1 MLASETAQRT
11 ADQAE
16 VRGMLKELQTEA
28 ILLVLPGLYA
38 IGLALIG
45 LVGQR
50 PVLLPALLL
59 YGLLF
64 VVLAL
69 RGRCYLLAAWILVVG
84 CMLLDLLIVIRG
96 QLSSVL
102 YLLTLP
108 VGLATLL
115 ISLPAGVFLAMAGTI
130 LLCVQGTPLP
140 DDPVLRV
147 TTAIGLWS
155 TVGLIGLT
163 LRPLLTA
170 LQWSWI
176 GYKHSRS
183 LLEQARDYQVQ
194 LKQTLADL
202 AEANAQLTRL
212 NQLTQRLRR
221 AAEDAR
227 SAKEQFVANVSHEL
241 RTPLNMI
248 IGFSEMILQAPE
260 TYGRNIPPALLA
272 DLAVILRNSQHLSSL
287 IDDVLDLS
295 QIEAGKMALTKEW
308 VSIAEI
314 VEAAVTAVRPLFES
328 KGLYLQIE
336 IPDDLPPLFCD
347 RTRIR
352 EVLLNLLSNA
362 GRFTERGGVRVRALR
377 DGDYVMISVADTGP
391 GIAVEDQPKL
401 FQPFQQ
407 LDGSV
412 RRRYG
417 GSGLGLAISKS
428 FVELHQG
435 TMWLESEL
443 GRGTTIFVKL
453 PIEPPPGPIEGGVS
467 RWFNPY
473 SHYEDRPRRSMVP
486 LLPLYPRLVVLET
499 GDSLKKLLTRYM
511 DRVEIVPVG
520 SLEEAFEELNRVPAQ
535 ALLVNTPSVSEALR
549 DLGALRSL
557 VQGVPIILCTVPGA
571 HEAAGA
577 LGVADYLVKPVS
589 RQALLDALDRLHLHQ
604 GTILIVDDEPEALR
618 LFRRMLAS
626 AGRNYRVLR
635 AANGHQALSVL
646 REERPDV
653 LLLDLV
659 MPEMDGFQLLAA
671 KAADAALRDIP
682 VIAISALDPA
692 GQPIVSNAL
701 AVTQRDGLTMWQ
713 LVQCIEALT
722 RVLAPTSP
730 VADPMRLKGF
740 RDERACVETPPPQ
753 GSGPIALAEG

>member
-1 MLASETAQRT
+1 MLAPETVQRT

-16 VRGMLKELQTEA
+16 VRGMLVELQNEA
-28 ILLVLPGLYA
+28 LLLVLPGLYA
-38 IGLALIG
+38 IGLVLIG

-50 PVLLPALLL
+50 PILAPALFLYVLLII
-59 YGLLF
+59 
-64 VVLAL
+64 VLAL
-69 RGRCYLLAAWILVVG
+69 RGRCYLLAAWVLVLGCIAINLLVV
-84 CMLLDLLIVIRG
+84 IQG
-96 QLSSVL
+96 QLSQVL

-115 ISLPAGVFLAMAGTI
+115 ISLPAGALTAAASTM
-130 LLCVQGTPLP
+130 LLCVQGAPLP
-140 DDPVLRV
+140 TDVVLRV
-147 TTAIGLWS
+147 TTVIGMWS

-170 LQWSWI
+170 LQWSWT

-212 NQLTQRLRR
+212 NQLTQALRR

-248 IGFSEMILQAPE
+248 IGFSEMILQSPE
-260 TYGRNIPPALLA
+260 TYGRNIPSALLA
-272 DLAVILRNSQHLSSL
+272 DLAVILRNSQHLSDL

-295 QIEAGKMALTKEW
+295 QIEAGKMALTKER
-308 VSIAEI
+308 VSIQEI
-314 VEAAVTAVRPLFES
+314 VEAAAVAVRPLFES

-336 IPDDLPPLFCD
+336 FPEDLPPIFCD

-362 GRFTERGGVRVRALR
+362 GRFTEQGGVRVRAMR
-377 DGDYVMISVADTGP
+377 DGDHLIVSVADTGP
-391 GIAVEDQPKL
+391 GISAEDQSRL
-401 FQPFQQ
+401 FQPFHQV
-407 LDGSV
+407 DGSV

-428 FVELHQG
+428 FVELHHG
-435 TMWLESEL
+435 TMWLESEV

-453 PIEPPPGPIEGGVS
+453 PIDPPRPIESGVS

-473 SHYEDRPRRSMVP
+473 GGYEERPRRPMVP
-486 LLPLYPRLVVLET
+486 SITLYPRFVVLEN
-499 GDSLKKLLTRYM
+499 GDSLKRLLARYL
-511 DRVEIVPVG
+511 DHVEIAPV
-520 SLEEAFEELNRVPAQ
+520 SDLEEAFEELARVPAQ
-535 ALLVNTPSVSEALR
+535 ALLVNAPSVSEALK
-549 DLGALRSL
+549 DLGALRSP
-557 VQGVPIILCTVPGA
+557 VPGTPIIVCTVPGA

-577 LGVADYLVKPVS
+577 LGVADYLVKPIS
-589 RQALLDALDRLHLHQ
+589 RDALLAALERLNVHR

-626 AGRNYRVLR
+626 TGRGYRVLR
-635 AANGHQALSVL
+635 ATNGQQALSLL
-646 REERPDV
+646 REEHPDV
-653 LLLDLV
+653 LLLDLI

-671 KAADAALRDIP
+671 KAEDPTLRDIP
-682 VIAISALDPA
+682 VVVISARDPS

-701 AVTQRDGLTMWQ
+701 AVTQKDGLSMAQ

-722 RVLAPTSP
+722 RILAATGPVGDPVL
-730 VADPMRLKGF
+730 LKEPRG
-740 RDERACVETPPPQ
+740 
-753 GSGPIALAEG
+753 